1 MFSAGSDPVQL
12 RQTITE
18 LMDLGMYPIVD
29 YCAEGIETEAELNE
43 VGKNLENV
51 KLGIE
56 AAAINKMCASAMKT
70 SAFTHK

>member
-1 MFSAGSDPVQL
+1 
-12 RQTITE
+12 
-18 LMDLGMYPIVD
+18 MYPIVD
-29 YCAEGIETEAELNE
+29 YCAEGIETADELSE

-56 AAAINKMCASAMKT
+56 AAALSNKCMSAMKI